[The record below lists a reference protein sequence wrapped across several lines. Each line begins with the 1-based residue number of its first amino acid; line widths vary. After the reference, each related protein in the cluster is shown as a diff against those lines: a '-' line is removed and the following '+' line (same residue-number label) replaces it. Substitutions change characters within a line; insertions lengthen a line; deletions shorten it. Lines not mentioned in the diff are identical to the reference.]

1 MSGKQVSGEQEE
13 FRLASGR
20 PITGTLLWYYAICKR
35 EVRLMAH
42 SIAPDEENQA
52 LEMGRV
58 VHDSFYTRL
67 RKEVEAEGMKIDVI
81 ERDGGVVYEVKTSS
95 KFLDATKLQLGY
107 YLWRLER
114 MGVKVKGVIAVPRER
129 RKIPVSL
136 DDDLR
141 ASVMSA
147 LREISSLCSEPL
159 PPPPVKIPFCRRC
172 AYRDFCWEV

>member
-1 MSGKQVSGEQEE
+1 MTEKRVSGELEE

-20 PITGTLLWYYAICKR
+20 PITGTLVWYYAICKR
-35 EVRLMAH
+35 EVWLMAH
-42 SIAPDEENQA
+42 SIAPDEEHQA

-58 VHDSFYTRL
+58 VHESYYTRL

-81 ERDGGVVYEVKTSS
+81 ERGGGIIYEVKTSS
-95 KFLDATKLQLGY
+95 KFLDATRLQLGY

-114 MGVKVKGVIAVPRER
+114 MGVKARGVIAVPREK
-129 RKIPVSL
+129 RKIPVIL

-141 ASVMSA
+141 SRVMSA
-147 LREISSLCSEPL
+147 LRAISSICSEPL

-172 AYRDFCWEV
+172 AYRDFC